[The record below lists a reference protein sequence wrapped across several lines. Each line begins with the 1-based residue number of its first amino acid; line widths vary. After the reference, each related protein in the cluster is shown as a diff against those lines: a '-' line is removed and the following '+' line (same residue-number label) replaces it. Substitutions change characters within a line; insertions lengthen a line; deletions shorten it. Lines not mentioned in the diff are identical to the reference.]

1 MPKYEE
7 LNGTQQELYGK
18 LQAAMEEHENIIDLL
33 TGFSKEDLLKILTT
47 VKCIEFEDGEE
58 HTLTPLA
65 YAINLK
71 NSLNSQRY
79 ITNILSVAK
88 EKDILEEV
96 LTTADIKIKLSN
108 GQEYTSTPLVH
119 AIILNKQRGIQAIL
133 NVAKRNSILEKVLT
147 TANIKI
153 RLSDDQEHTLTPLGC
168 AINLIN
174 QEVSQKSIKAIIDV
188 AQDNDML
195 EKVFAS
201 IKKDHLNKTKNILE
215 ILKNQEQDEEQKA
228 KIDGWLKILA
238 KSISSCE
245 SKDDPNTIEMYD
257 RVEEICEKQEQED
270 WKLTLERIVPNHENK
285 DKCEIFSKIFNEET
299 FKVSLDSQRN
309 ADMITLIRKNQPD
322 YESKEQSL
330 VDESSVP
337 QTEGN
342 ITDES
347 STSEIESSKQKYK
360 VKTTNKPII
369 IGCVY
374 GAIAALATGGGCF
387 AAGVALPILALIG
400 IAIAA
405 ALVTGLVAAGIT
417 YVISKPS
424 ENLDRVNVG
433 QGVVDTG
440 VNITA

>member
-1 MPKYEE
+1 MLKYEE
-7 LNGTQQELYGK
+7 LNETQQGLYDKLRDEIKKGK
-18 LQAAMEEHENIIDLL
+18 DGNITPILEEIKTEGVLKEVLTTANIKIDL
-33 TGFSKEDLLKILTT
+33 SN
-47 VKCIEFEDGEE
+47 GEN

-65 YAINLK
+65 YAMGFSNQKVIK
-71 NSLNSQRY
+71 
-79 ITNILSVAK
+79 NILDVI
-88 EKDILEEV
+88 KDKAILE
-96 LTTADIKIKLSN
+96 A
-108 GQEYTSTPLVH
+108 
-119 AIILNKQRGIQAIL
+119 
-133 NVAKRNSILEKVLT
+133 VLT
-147 TANIKI
+147 TANISLKFKNGA
-153 RLSDDQEHTLTPLGC
+153 EHDITLLAHATILY
-168 AINLIN
+168 N
-174 QEVSQKSIKAIIDV
+174 QEVIKNILDV
-188 AQDNDML
+188 AEKNNML

-245 SKDDPNTIEMYD
+245 SKDDTNKIKWK
-257 RVEEICEKQEQED
+257 EEVNEIFHNQEQED
-270 WKLTLERIVPNHENK
+270 WQVTLKRIMPNHKNK
-285 DKCEIFSKIFNEET
+285 DIYNDVLKEI
-299 FKVSLDSQRN
+299 LDSSSKDPQHI
-309 ADMITLIRKNQPD
+309 ADRLTVLKKIMSGC
-322 YESKEQSL
+322 ESQKQSS
-330 VDESSVP
+330 VAESSVP

-347 STSEIESSKQKYK
+347 STSEISIMPDCERNEQSSMAESIVPKTEGNITDESSTSEIESSKQKDK

-405 ALVTGLVAAGIT
+405 ALVTGLVAGGIT

-424 ENLDRVNVG
+424 ENLDIVNVG

-440 VNITA
+440 VNITE

>member
-47 VKCIEFEDGEE
+47 
-58 HTLTPLA
+58 A
-65 YAINLK
+65 N
-71 NSLNSQRY
+71 
-79 ITNILSVAK
+79 
-88 EKDILEEV
+88 
-96 LTTADIKIKLSN
+96 IKIKLSN

-245 SKDDPNTIEMYD
+245 SKDDPNKIEMHD
-257 RVEEICEKQEQED
+257 RVEEICKKQEQED
-270 WKLTLERIVPNHENK
+270 WKVTLERIVPNHENK
-285 DKCEIFSKIFNEET
+285 DKCEIFSKIFNKET
-299 FKVSLDSQRN
+299 FKVSLDPQRN
-309 ADMITLIRKNQPD
+309 ADMITLIKKNQPD

-330 VDESSVP
+330 VDESSIP
-337 QTEGN
+337 KTEGN
-342 ITDES
+342 ITKD
-347 STSEIESSKQKYK
+347 T

-369 IGCVY
+369 IGSVC
-374 GAIAALATGGGCF
+374 GAIAELAVGLGLYFG
-387 AAGVALPILALIG
+387 AALPVLPIIG

-405 ALVTGLVAAGIT
+405 AVVVGLIAGGIT

-424 ENLDRVNVG
+424 ENLDRANVEQRVSIG
-433 QGVVDTG
+433 L
-440 VNITA
+440 TA

>member
-7 LNGTQQELYGK
+7 LSKAQKRLYDK
-18 LQAAMEEHENIIDLL
+18 LKIAILREEDISCAIYKGVPVE
-33 TGFSKEDLLKILTT
+33 EDWKKILTT
-47 VKCIEFEDGEE
+47 VKCINYDDQE
-58 HTLTPLA
+58 HTLTLLG
-65 YAINLK
+65 YAINHE
-71 NSLNSQRY
+71 
-79 ITNILSVAK
+79 NIQGILGVAK
-88 EKDILEEV
+88 EKGILEE
-96 LTTADIKIKLSN
+96 
-108 GQEYTSTPLVH
+108 
-119 AIILNKQRGIQAIL
+119 
-133 NVAKRNSILEKVLT
+133 VLT

-153 RLSDDQEHTLTPLGC
+153 RLSCDQENTLTPLAY
-168 AINLIN
+168 AIILYN
-174 QEVSQKSIKAIIDV
+174 QEVIKNILDV
-188 AQDNDML
+188 AKKNNML

-245 SKDDPNTIEMYD
+245 TNKIEMHD
-257 RVEEICEKQEQED
+257 RVEEICKKQEQED
-270 WKLTLERIVPNHENK
+270 WKVTLEKVVPNHENK
-285 DKCEIFSKIFNEET
+285 DKCEIFSEIFNEET
-299 FKVSLDSQRN
+299 FKVSLDPQRN

-330 VDESSVP
+330 VDESSIP
-337 QTEGN
+337 KTEGN

-347 STSEIESSKQKYK
+347 STSEIESSKQKDK

-405 ALVTGLVAAGIT
+405 ALVTGLVAGGIT

-424 ENLDRVNVG
+424 ENLDRANVEQRVSIG
-433 QGVVDTG
+433 L
-440 VNITA
+440 TA